1 MERAP
6 GRARTPNAVAENR
19 AKLTAR
25 SGRVSRV
32 TSQTGPDR
40 AAPAWLPGFLAL
52 AVIWGT
58 SFLFIKV
65 GVRELHPLWLT
76 FGRVA
81 TGALVL
87 VAIMLVTR
95 DRLPRD
101 PRVWAH
107 LVVVAALG
115 VSAPFTLFGFGEQR
129 VSSVLAGIW
138 NAATPLVALPLAA
151 LLFRTERL
159 TRALAAGI
167 AVGFLGVLVVLG
179 VWRDVG
185 GSELT
190 GQLMCFGAAM
200 CYAVAI
206 PYQKKFIAGRP
217 GSGVSFAAAQ
227 LLMALAQLAV
237 IAPLVAGAPPAPWR
251 LSGAV
256 VGCVLALGALGTGIA
271 FVLNFRV
278 IRIAGAST
286 SASVTYLMPV
296 VATLVGVLILGERL
310 RWNQPAGAVVVL
322 VGVALSQGLVARLR
336 AARVPA
342 APAPADQVMTAR
354 GARSPAE

>member
-1 MERAP
+1 V
-6 GRARTPNAVAENR
+6 T
-19 AKLTAR
+19 TA
-25 SGRVSRV
+25 
-32 TSQTGPDR
+32 TGPD
-40 AAPAWLPGFLAL
+40 AARPDPRAWLPGFLLLAL
-52 AVIWGT
+52 IWGT

-76 FGRVA
+76 FGRVG

-87 VAIMLVTR
+87 LIVLAVTR

-101 PRVWAH
+101 PRLWAH
-107 LVVVAALG
+107 MIVVAALG

-151 LLFRTERL
+151 LLFRTERM
-159 TRALAAGI
+159 TRARAAGI
-167 AVGFLGVLVVLG
+167 GVGFLGVLIVLG

-185 GSELT
+185 GAQLT

-227 LLMALAQLAV
+227 LLVALVQLAV
-237 IAPLVAGAPPAPWR
+237 VAPLVAGAPPAPAG
-251 LSGAV
+251 LSVDV
-256 VGCVLALGALGTGIA
+256 VLCVLALGGLGTGLA
-271 FVLNFRV
+271 FVLNLRV
-278 IRIAGAST
+278 IRVAGAST

-296 VATLVGVLILGERL
+296 VATLVGVLLLGEHL
-310 RWNQPAGAVVVL
+310 LWNQPVGALIVL
-322 VGVALSQGLVARLR
+322 TGVAVSQG
-336 AARVPA
+336 
-342 APAPADQVMTAR
+342 APALVRRRYVTAR
-354 GARSPAE
+354 SVPVSTS